1 MLETLE
7 DLRELRHRH
16 ARVDTEK
23 MLQQNKAQGERLLQ
37 LQEEEDEAFVRL
49 VNISLVILLLKLGDK
64 AMMLFLWRQ
73 FLPSIAVAHTD
84 AVLMMWTWLSPIFV
98 MFSCARPQHSY
109 SMCLSITCWSCIKTS
124 DHCIFHLQVAQGL
137 LVF

>member
-1 MLETLE
+1 VLENRTKASCQEMQMLETLE

-64 AMMLFLWRQ
+64 AMMLFL
-73 FLPSIAVAHTD
+73 
-84 AVLMMWTWLSPIFV
+84 
-98 MFSCARPQHSY
+98 
-109 SMCLSITCWSCIKTS
+109 
-124 DHCIFHLQVAQGL
+124 
-137 LVF
+137 

>member
-64 AMMLFLWRQ
+64 AMMLFL
-73 FLPSIAVAHTD
+73 
-84 AVLMMWTWLSPIFV
+84 
-98 MFSCARPQHSY
+98 
-109 SMCLSITCWSCIKTS
+109 
-124 DHCIFHLQVAQGL
+124 
-137 LVF
+137 